1 MNRTYDD
8 WKTTDPTDCPS
19 VEDECPRDCEGCPT
33 CQPEEPIPPTEKD
46 SSAAPVRTEP
56 PVGTYAYTARQMAQM
71 FPDFDW
77 DAWKDEMKERGE

>member
-33 CQPEEPIPPTEKD
+33 CQPEETCPDTER
-46 SSAAPVRTEP
+46 APQD
-56 PVGTYAYTARQMAQM
+56 GT
-71 FPDFDW
+71 
-77 DAWKDEMKERGE
+77 